1 MDIITV
7 DRFITPQYNIQLGGG
22 IMSYSPISPKKMMD
36 MKKEADIGQYAF
48 ERQQMFAE
56 NTVEAK
62 ENAKR
67 RAEW

>member
-1 MDIITV
+1 MVT
-7 DRFITPQYNIQLGGG
+7 FL
-22 IMSYSPISPKKMMD
+22 
-36 MKKEADIGQYAF
+36 KKEADIGQYAF
-48 ERQQMFAE
+48 ERQQMFSE